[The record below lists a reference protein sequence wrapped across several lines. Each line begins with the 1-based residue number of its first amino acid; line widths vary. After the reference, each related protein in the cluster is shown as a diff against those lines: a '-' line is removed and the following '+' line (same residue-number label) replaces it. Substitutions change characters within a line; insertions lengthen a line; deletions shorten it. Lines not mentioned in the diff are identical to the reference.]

1 MEIQS
6 YNKELQI
13 ANLLFKRLFNNIQ
26 IEENGK
32 KTKFQCLI
40 GNRSRIFKGLENP
53 EKNAMYKLPMII
65 ITRTGI
71 TKNDERLAN
80 AYNEVKRSSHSSNLN
95 YNLFTPVPLDISY
108 EVSIVSKYQEHIDRA
123 LGNFIPFFNK
133 DVFVRSEHPKY
144 PGLFFTNQIIMEND
158 IQEDHPSELAD
169 TDQDITTC
177 TCNFRFK
184 TYMFCGNQKAEVKTQ
199 ISTDVY
205 VEKVLSNIVYELTD
219 EDKKHIQDFITK
231 PLSTIIQKEVEVST
245 LISSEIPIS
254 GEPGFIPTINQLYVG
269 FYPVPMLSQYL
280 PHMNWVD
287 SLPQD
292 NANINGYI
300 STDLSGHDVYEP
312 VTTSAE
318 YHPYVDRFIW
328 KIDPITSS
336 DISY

>member
-1 MEIQS
+1 M
-6 YNKELQI
+6 
-13 ANLLFKRLFNNIQ
+13 
-26 IEENGK
+26 
-32 KTKFQCLI
+32 
-40 GNRSRIFKGLENP
+40 
-53 EKNAMYKLPMII
+53 
-65 ITRTGI
+65 
-71 TKNDERLAN
+71 
-80 AYNEVKRSSHSSNLN
+80 
-95 YNLFTPVPLDISY
+95 
-108 EVSIVSKYQEHIDRA
+108 
-123 LGNFIPFFNK
+123 
-133 DVFVRSEHPKY
+133 
-144 PGLFFTNQIIMEND
+144 
-158 IQEDHPSELAD
+158 
-169 TDQDITTC
+169 
-177 TCNFRFK
+177 
-184 TYMFCGNQKAEVKTQ
+184 
-199 ISTDVY
+199 
-205 VEKVLSNIVYELTD
+205 EKVLSNIVYELTD